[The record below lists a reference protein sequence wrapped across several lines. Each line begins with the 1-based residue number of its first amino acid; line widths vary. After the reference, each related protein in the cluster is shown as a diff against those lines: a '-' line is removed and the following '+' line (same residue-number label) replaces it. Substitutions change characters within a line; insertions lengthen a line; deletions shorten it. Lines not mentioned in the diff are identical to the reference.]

1 MDKEATTAWKILNAN
16 SFVGEKKKKIKNFHQ
31 AETLLQLEALE
42 ATTASK
48 WPQSS
53 NFTSDLEFVAQ
64 IAYATMFVWAV

>member
-1 MDKEATTAWKILNAN
+1 MTSEAVVASEATKRLVVRTSDFKSGA
-16 SFVGEKKKKIKNFHQ
+16 
-31 AETLLQLEALE
+31 LLVASEAI
-42 ATTASK
+42 AASK